1 METFRKATDFWRL
14 MFDAYAVMPN
24 NFNTDCL
31 TFPHITL
38 VLLHFIEKFSV
49 FVDNETFQILMHFIT
64 QMNILICLCYAKLCL
79 YTFLDY
85 QSVRSRLSIQKFYL
99 VSANVR

>member
-24 NFNTDCL
+24 NFNKDCL

-38 VLLHFIEKFSV
+38 VLLHFSEKFSV

-64 QMNILICLCYAKLCL
+64 QMNILICLCYDKNYVCIH
-79 YTFLDY
+79 FLIIN
-85 QSVRSRLSIQKFYL
+85 R
-99 VSANVR
+99 